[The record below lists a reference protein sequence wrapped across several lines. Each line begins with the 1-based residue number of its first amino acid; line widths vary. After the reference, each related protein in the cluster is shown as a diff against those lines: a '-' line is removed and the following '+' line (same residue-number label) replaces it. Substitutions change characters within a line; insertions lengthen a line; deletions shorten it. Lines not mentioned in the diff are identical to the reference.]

1 MTVANRIRIAV
12 FALIAVSAVILA
24 GVKYVGIPERY
35 LGRAYEISV
44 NLPESGGIFVNAE
57 VTVRGVPVGRVKSLE
72 LTPDGVR
79 ADLLL
84 ENGTRIPDDTL
95 VRVQNLSAV
104 GEQYI
109 ELLPPDDDGPYL
121 TEGESLPVTAATTP
135 LEVTALLVHLDQL
148 ATSIGKGQLRRVVR
162 ELGAAFDHSGQDLA
176 TILARARELSNDFA
190 QVQPA
195 TERLL
200 RDGHTVLSTQVKLHP
215 QLQALSRGLDQLT
228 KTLADTDPELAVI
241 LRTGPTTLTA
251 VSKLLADNEAS
262 VGVLLGNLLSVGEIV
277 AQPLRLRGLNTLL
290 VLLPRMLQ
298 ASFNIAP
305 GDGYARLGVVVDP
318 GQAVCTRGYESSG
331 TPSTQPA
338 ELSEVP
344 GNPDLRANVNAF
356 CAEPA
361 SSGIDVRGAANA
373 PRPPGD
379 TTDQVI
385 PQANPRGFGPGSS
398 FENEPG
404 AYADEQGPDP
414 SRSGYTA
421 SPANTQ
427 MVGPTDLR
435 GLLLKEELK

>member
-1 MTVANRIRIAV
+1 MTVAHRIRIAV
-12 FALIAVSAVILA
+12 FAIFAASSVILA
-24 GVKYVGIPERY
+24 GVRYVGIPERY
-35 LGRAYEISV
+35 LGQAYEISV

-79 ADLLL
+79 AELLL

-121 TEGESLPVTAATTP
+121 AEGESLPLNAASTP

-148 ATSIGKGQLRRVVR
+148 ATSIGKDQLRRVVR
-162 ELGAAFDHSGQDLA
+162 EMGRAFDHSGQDLA
-176 TILARARELSNDFA
+176 TILVRARELSNDFA
-190 QVQPA
+190 QVHPV
-195 TERLL
+195 TEQLL
-200 RDGHTVLSTQVKLHP
+200 RDGRTVLKSQAELDP

-228 KTLADTDPELAVI
+228 KTLANNDPELAVI

-277 AQPLRLRGLNTLL
+277 AQPIRLRGLNTLL

-318 GQAVCTRGYESSG
+318 AQAVCTRGYESSG
-331 TPSTQPA
+331 APPTQPA
-338 ELSEVP
+338 ELSDVP
-344 GNPDLRANVNAF
+344 GNPALRANVNAF
-356 CAEPA
+356 CAESP
-361 SSGIDVRGAANA
+361 SSGIAVRGAANA

-379 TTDQVI
+379 TTARVI

-398 FENEPG
+398 FANDPD
-404 AYADEQGPDP
+404 AYTDDSGSDT

-421 SPANTQ
+421 SPANTKV
-427 MVGPTDLR
+427 VGPTDLR
-435 GLLLKEELK
+435 GLLLKED